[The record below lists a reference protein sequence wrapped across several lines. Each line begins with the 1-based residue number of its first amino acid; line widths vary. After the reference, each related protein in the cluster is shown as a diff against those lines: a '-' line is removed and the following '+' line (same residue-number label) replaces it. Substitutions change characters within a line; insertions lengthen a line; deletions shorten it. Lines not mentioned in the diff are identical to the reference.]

1 MKLTQKVRG
10 EILENY
16 CKEKYHAKVDAC
28 REAFCEEI
36 TEVVEKHFSDFDFEK
51 AKEFDKYIDYHSR
64 VNIAFYD
71 ERWRAEQLA
80 KELFFYDLK
89 DINWGDV
96 DVNFEYPGQRR
107 LDVSETGKAGTE
119 IVKRFFI
126 DITKMLEKFVE
137 EKNVISAV
145 LSSCNTDKQLTET
158 LPEIMQYYPKG
169 TGTDRQLISVQT
181 LNKAKALLGA

>member
-1 MKLTQKVRG
+1 M
-10 EILENY
+10 
-16 CKEKYHAKVDAC
+16 
-28 REAFCEEI
+28 
-36 TEVVEKHFSDFDFEK
+36 
-51 AKEFDKYIDYHSR
+51 
-64 VNIAFYD
+64 
-71 ERWRAEQLA
+71 
-80 KELFFYDLK
+80 
-89 DINWGDV
+89 
-96 DVNFEYPGQRR
+96 
-107 LDVSETGKAGTE
+107 DVSETGKAGTE